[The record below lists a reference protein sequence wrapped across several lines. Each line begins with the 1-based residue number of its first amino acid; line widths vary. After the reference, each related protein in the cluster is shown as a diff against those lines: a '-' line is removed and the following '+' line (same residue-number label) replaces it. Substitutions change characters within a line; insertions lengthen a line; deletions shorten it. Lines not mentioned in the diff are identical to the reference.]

1 MFRIWR
7 QFHPQNH
14 KISYCIISITNFLK
28 SRCCVWHFRFSP
40 LHYRFFFL
48 TFMTLLFTII
58 EIHFPFKQSV
68 TCRRFFCFMVQQT
81 CFLHSTWQSWKY
93 EIFIF
98 FYVCFVE
105 TCWRFFYEGEI
116 DREGFLFNW
125 NLLEFF
131 NWQKQSLWRMTQFW
145 IEVMLGLTLSIF
157 PWTIRCL
164 LKPYAAA
171 KCRPKITQFTKNWF
185 HTHKSISSLP
195 PGVSFNKTPH

>member
-7 QFHPQNH
+7 QFHPQNR
-14 KISYCIISITNFLK
+14 KISYCNAICIISITNFLK
-28 SRCCVWHFRFSP
+28 SCCCVWHFRFSP

-68 TCRRFFCFMVQQT
+68 TCRRFFCFMVQKT

-105 TCWRFFYEGEI
+105 SCWRFFMTEKLIEKVFCSIEIYWNFSI
-116 DREGFLFNW
+116 DRNSRFGE
-125 NLLEFF
+125 
-131 NWQKQSLWRMTQFW
+131 WRSF
-145 IEVMLGLTLSIF
+145 E
-157 PWTIRCL
+157 
-164 LKPYAAA
+164 LKL
-171 KCRPKITQFTKNWF
+171 CSN
-185 HTHKSISSLP
+185 
-195 PGVSFNKTPH
+195 